1 MAQMP
6 ILRNYLGKNQK
17 SAHQLKKQNFLA
29 IKTYESFQPK
39 KFFLHDN

>member
-17 SAHQLKKQNFLA
+17 SAHQLKKTEFFSYQNLRVFPA
-29 IKTYESFQPK
+29 EEI
-39 KFFLHDN
+39 FFA